1 MTPRPPN
8 KSLAASQELAALKRA
23 AKTALQLARVNET
36 SCHVEID
43 WRIVDIAAQR
53 RKTANAPLPK
63 KRLVR
68 SDLHGVNFSGIVD
81 REAAGLVL

>member
-23 AKTALQLARVNET
+23 AKTALQLARVNKT

-43 WRIVDIAAQR
+43 GRIVDIAAR
-53 RKTANAPLPK
+53 RTTK
-63 KRLVR
+63 KNGNLKSARKK
-68 SDLHGVNFSGIVD
+68 
-81 REAAGLVL
+81 